1 MNDDLHQQA
10 GDPDLRATGAP
21 QLEYYAAA
29 RNGSTAIL
37 ETATRDVVAWVVHDR
52 DKPARAIARMGV
64 PARGHHP
71 LTHRPRSTPPG
82 KPLG

>member
-52 DKPARAIARMGV
+52 DKRARSRGWVSPPEDTIPSLIVHVARH
-64 PARGHHP
+64 RGS
-71 LTHRPRSTPPG
+71 R
-82 KPLG
+82 